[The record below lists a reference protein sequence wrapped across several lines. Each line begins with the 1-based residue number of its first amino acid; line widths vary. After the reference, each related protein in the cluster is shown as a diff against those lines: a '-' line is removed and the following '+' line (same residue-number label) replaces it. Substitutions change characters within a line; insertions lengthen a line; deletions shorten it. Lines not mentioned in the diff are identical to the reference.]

1 MKQERKI
8 RILYLA
14 HEDRMRG
21 GANRSLLALIKGVQ
35 NWVDP
40 IVVTPHRTEIY
51 KAFSKANIRCLVLP
65 IPQQI
70 QPGSEPFWLRLT
82 KFPLRIIKKKI
93 EKHLLLRGLRQV
105 FPNPNMIDIVHSN
118 TAVIGVGMDVAR
130 ILGAKHVWHLRE
142 FIDLDHGFKL
152 MGTWKQMRRAV
163 SKSDATIS
171 ISQSVQRHFLKTP
184 QKFDVCIYNAVVPSW
199 EGGIIP
205 SANEA
210 ASILAEHIA
219 GSVEAFADMMNAKAV
234 EIGCKDTH
242 FVNPN
247 GIHDENHYSTAYD
260 LALMGKYA
268 MQYDV
273 FRDIA
278 SKTSCSLPATDK
290 YPREDRLFNT
300 TNDLLRENYS
310 KAANNYYYPYAT
322 AGKTGYTDAAKNCIV
337 ATAKKDDISLLAV
350 VLHGE
355 RTDDGLS
362 QRALDCKTLFEYGFN
377 NYKHEVIAHKGD
389 VAREIE
395 VSGGTNDSKNL
406 NLVYSED
413 ITALVPINYDVSSTT
428 PNVKLT
434 ENLYAPISEG
444 TNLGSVTFSIDGFDY
459 SCDLLASHT
468 VYKSDMSKTVIE
480 LCLVLVFLF
489 LFAKVLKFKNKRAK
503 KRYKHAAKLRDYSK
517 NLDGFYPKYR

>member
-1 MKQERKI
+1 MSVKHKSNLFKRFLLILFIILITLNTFVLAEGTTDGSEAPDTTDAIAETNSAEEGTASNIPSTYSPSTLLMDLDSGK
-8 RILYLA
+8 ILYSKNA
-14 HEDRMRG
+14 NTRMYP
-21 GANRSLLALIKGVQ
+21 ARS
-35 NWVDP
+35 
-40 IVVTPHRTEIY
+40 TEIMT
-51 KAFSKANIRCLVLP
+51 AI
-65 IPQQI
+65 
-70 QPGSEPFWLRLT
+70 LT
-82 KFPLRIIKKKI
+82 IGDCQLT
-93 EKHLLLRGLRQV
+93 
-105 FPNPNMIDIVHSN
+105 D
-118 TAVIGVGMDVAR
+118 TAVASHN
-130 ILGAKHVWHLRE
+130 A
-142 FIDLDHGFKL
+142 
-152 MGTWKQMRRAV
+152 
-163 SKSDATIS
+163 
-171 ISQSVQRHFLKTP
+171 
-184 QKFDVCIYNAVVPSW
+184 IYSVPSGYTHASIQ
-199 EGGIIP
+199 EGEELTIEQLLNVLLIP

-247 GIHDENHYSTAYD
+247 GVHDENHYSTAYD
-260 LALMGKYA
+260 LALIGKYA

-322 AGKTGYTDAAKNCIV
+322 AGKTGYTDAAQNCIV

-355 RTDDGLS
+355 RTEDGLS

-434 ENLYAPISEG
+434 ENMYAPISEG

>member
-1 MKQERKI
+1 MSVKHKSNLFKRFLLILLIILITLNTFVLAEGTTDGSEAPDTTDAIAETNSAEEGTASNIPSTYSPSTLLMDLDSGK
-8 RILYLA
+8 ILYSKNA
-14 HEDRMRG
+14 NTRMYP
-21 GANRSLLALIKGVQ
+21 ASTTKIMTAI
-35 NWVDP
+35 
-40 IVVTPHRTEIY
+40 
-51 KAFSKANIRCLVLP
+51 
-65 IPQQI
+65 
-70 QPGSEPFWLRLT
+70 LT
-82 KFPLRIIKKKI
+82 I
-93 EKHLLLRGLRQV
+93 ENCQLT
-105 FPNPNMIDIVHSN
+105 D
-118 TAVIGVGMDVAR
+118 TAVASHN
-130 ILGAKHVWHLRE
+130 A
-142 FIDLDHGFKL
+142 
-152 MGTWKQMRRAV
+152 
-163 SKSDATIS
+163 
-171 ISQSVQRHFLKTP
+171 
-184 QKFDVCIYNAVVPSW
+184 IYSVPSGYTHASIQ
-199 EGGIIP
+199 EGEELTIEQLLNVLLIP

-219 GSVEAFADMMNAKAV
+219 GSVEAFADMMNEKAV

-247 GIHDENHYSTAYD
+247 GVHDENHYSTAYD
-260 LALMGKYA
+260 LALIGKYA

-278 SKTSCSLPATDK
+278 SKTSYSLPATDK

-310 KAANNYYYPYAT
+310 RAANNYYYPYAT
-322 AGKTGYTDAAKNCIV
+322 AGKTGYTDAAQNCIV

-355 RTDDGLS
+355 RTEDGLS

-434 ENLYAPISEG
+434 ENMYAPISEG
-444 TNLGSVTFSIDGFDY
+444 TNLGSITFSIDGFDY

-468 VYKSDMSKTVIE
+468 VYKSNMSKTVIE
-480 LCLVLVFLF
+480 LCLVLVFLL

>member
-1 MKQERKI
+1 MSVKHKSNLFKRFLLILFIILITLNTFVLAEGTTDGSEAPDTTDAIAETNSAEEGTASNIPSTYSPSTLLMDLDSGK
-8 RILYLA
+8 ILYSKNA
-14 HEDRMRG
+14 NTRMYP
-21 GANRSLLALIKGVQ
+21 ASTTKIMTAILTIENCQLTDTAIASHNA
-35 NWVDP
+35 
-40 IVVTPHRTEIY
+40 IY
-51 KAFSKANIRCLVLP
+51 SVPSGYSHANIQEGEELTIEQLLNVL
-65 IPQQI
+65 
-70 QPGSEPFWLRLT
+70 L
-82 KFPLRIIKKKI
+82 
-93 EKHLLLRGLRQV
+93 
-105 FPNPNMIDIVHSN
+105 
-118 TAVIGVGMDVAR
+118 
-130 ILGAKHVWHLRE
+130 
-142 FIDLDHGFKL
+142 
-152 MGTWKQMRRAV
+152 
-163 SKSDATIS
+163 
-171 ISQSVQRHFLKTP
+171 
-184 QKFDVCIYNAVVPSW
+184 
-199 EGGIIP
+199 IP
-205 SANEA
+205 SANDA
-210 ASILAEHIA
+210 AFVLAEHIA

-247 GIHDENHYSTAYD
+247 GVHDENHYSTAYD
-260 LALMGKYA
+260 LALIGKYA
-268 MQYDV
+268 MQYEV

-300 TNDLLRENYS
+300 TNDLLKENHS
-310 KAANNYYYPYAT
+310 RAANNYYYPYAS
-322 AGKTGYTDAAKNCIV
+322 AGKTGYTDAAQNCIV

-377 NYKHEVIAHKGD
+377 NYKYEIIAHKGD
-389 VAREIE
+389 VAKEIE

-428 PNVKLT
+428 PNIKLT
-434 ENLYAPISEG
+434 ETMYAPITEG
-444 TNLGSVTFSIDGFDY
+444 TNLGSITFSIDGFDY

-468 VYKSDMSKTVIE
+468 VYKSNMSKTVIE
-480 LCLVLVFLF
+480 LCLVLAFLL
-489 LFAKVLKFKNKRAK
+489 LFAKILKFKNKRAK

>member
-1 MKQERKI
+1 MSVKHKSNLFKRFLLILFIILITLNTFVLAEGTTDGSEAPDTTDAIAETNSAEEGTASNIPSTYSPSTLLMDLDSGK
-8 RILYLA
+8 ILYSKNA
-14 HEDRMRG
+14 NTRMYP
-21 GANRSLLALIKGVQ
+21 ASTTKIMTAI
-35 NWVDP
+35 
-40 IVVTPHRTEIY
+40 
-51 KAFSKANIRCLVLP
+51 
-65 IPQQI
+65 
-70 QPGSEPFWLRLT
+70 LT
-82 KFPLRIIKKKI
+82 I
-93 EKHLLLRGLRQV
+93 ENCQLT
-105 FPNPNMIDIVHSN
+105 D
-118 TAVIGVGMDVAR
+118 TAVASHN
-130 ILGAKHVWHLRE
+130 A
-142 FIDLDHGFKL
+142 
-152 MGTWKQMRRAV
+152 
-163 SKSDATIS
+163 
-171 ISQSVQRHFLKTP
+171 
-184 QKFDVCIYNAVVPSW
+184 IYSVPSGYTHASIQ
-199 EGGIIP
+199 EGEELTIEQLLNVLLIP

-219 GSVEAFADMMNAKAV
+219 GSVEAFADMMNEKAV

-322 AGKTGYTDAAKNCIV
+322 AGKTGYTDAAQNCIV
-337 ATAKKDDISLLAV
+337 ATATKDDISLLAV

-355 RTDDGLS
+355 RTEDGLS

-395 VSGGTNDSKNL
+395 VSGGTSDSKNL

-434 ENLYAPISEG
+434 ENMYAPISEG
-444 TNLGSVTFSIDGFDY
+444 TNLGSITFSIDGFDY

-468 VYKSDMSKTVIE
+468 VYKSNMSKTVIE
-480 LCLVLVFLF
+480 LCLVLAFLF